1 MRAPRAAIYLR
12 ESGLRGAQ
20 LTGNSASPAAFVS
33 LPSAEVGSDAG
44 ASRAVPAP
52 AHPLPALPLGA
63 LAPGSA
69 GAAFPPPAAPRS
81 APQPRG
87 RPLPPRGCLRGGGG
101 TIAPG
106 PELSLPLPAQP
117 PRTLPRSVLPT
128 PQKFCVPLGSC
139 PGCRKFWRSGRY
151 FLALIVC
158 AERKESYR
166 IVGIVGT
173 NRDWQKGEEGSISF
187 VFKGIRLVD
196 VSKNTEEERRIFH
209 RTQLSEDKEVWG
221 EKLREVGWW
230 WWGGF

>member
-1 MRAPRAAIYLR
+1 MRAPRPAIYLR

-69 GAAFPPPAAPRS
+69 GAPLPPPAAPRS
-81 APQPRG
+81 PGAVPS
-87 RPLPPRGCLRGGGG
+87 RPGAASGGA
-101 TIAPG
+101 IAPG
-106 PELSLPLPAQP
+106 PERSLPLSPLPPSPARLCFRP
-117 PRTLPRSVLPT
+117 AEVLRAPWLPSRLCEV
-128 PQKFCVPLGSC
+128 
-139 PGCRKFWRSGRY
+139 WRSGRY

-166 IVGIVGT
+166 IVGIIGT

-196 VSKNTEEERRIFH
+196 VSKRQRR
-209 RTQLSEDKEVWG
+209 EG
-221 EKLREVGWW
+221 EYSIAPN
-230 WWGGF
+230 

>member
-101 TIAPG
+101 DDSSRAGALSPASRSAP
-106 PELSLPLPAQP
+106 PHTPPVRASDPAEVLRAPRLLSRLQK
-117 PRTLPRSVLPT
+117 VL
-128 PQKFCVPLGSC
+128 
-139 PGCRKFWRSGRY
+139 
-151 FLALIVC
+151 A
-158 AERKESYR
+158 
-166 IVGIVGT
+166 
-173 NRDWQKGEEGSISF
+173 
-187 VFKGIRLVD
+187 
-196 VSKNTEEERRIFH
+196 
-209 RTQLSEDKEVWG
+209 
-221 EKLREVGWW
+221 
-230 WWGGF
+230 